1 MNLLPLMPFLFWALV
16 NFLRNYVKTPDENHT
31 ISRVSRTRS
40 EARAA
45 YDRLSRW
52 YDALAG
58 NWEQKPR
65 LAGLQLLAVQ
75 PGETVLE
82 IGPGTGQALSILA
95 QAATERGRV
104 LGLDLS
110 PGMLAI
116 AGARLA
122 QAALA
127 GQVWLSCGDAA
138 CLPFASETCD
148 ALFTSFTLELFDTP
162 EIPLVLQE
170 CRRVLR
176 PGARLCV
183 ISLSKAGPS
192 RKMVELY
199 EWSHARFPALV
210 DCLPI
215 FARQSL
221 EDAGF
226 KITAARQMSLWGLP
240 VEIALG
246 CK

>member
-1 MNLLPLMPFLFWALV
+1 MAGMN
-16 NFLRNYVKTPDENHT
+16 PDDSRA
-31 ISRVSRTRS
+31 ISRVSRTRA
-40 EARAA
+40 ETGAA
-45 YDRLSRW
+45 YDRLSCW
-52 YDALAG
+52 YDLLAG

-75 PGETVLE
+75 PGETALE
-82 IGPGTGQALSILA
+82 IGPGTGQSLPILA
-95 QAATERGRV
+95 QSAGEGGQV

-110 PGMLAI
+110 PGMLA
-116 AGARLA
+116 AASARLGRT
-122 QAALA
+122 ALA
-127 GQVWLSCGDAA
+127 GRVSLICGDAA
-138 CLPFASETCD
+138 CLPFASGTCD

-162 EIPLVLQE
+162 EIPPVLQE

-176 PGARLCV
+176 HGGRLCV
-183 ISLSKAGPS
+183 ISLSKAGPT

-210 DCLPI
+210 DCRPI

-226 KITAARQMSLWGLP
+226 KISAARQMPLWGLP
-240 VEIALG
+240 VEIILG

>member
-1 MNLLPLMPFLFWALV
+1 M
-16 NFLRNYVKTPDENHT
+16 KSSDDNHA
-31 ISRVSRTRS
+31 ISRVNRTRS
-40 EARAA
+40 ETRTA

-52 YDALAG
+52 YDILAG

-65 LAGLQLLAVQ
+65 LAGLQLLAVL

-82 IGPGTGQALSILA
+82 IGSGTGQSLPILA
-95 QAATERGRV
+95 QAAGVDGRV

-110 PGMLAI
+110 PGMLAT
-116 AGARLA
+116 ASARLGRT
-122 QAALA
+122 ALT
-127 GQVWLSCGDAA
+127 GRVKLSCGDAA

-176 PGARLCV
+176 PGGRLCV

-192 RKMVELY
+192 QKMVELY

-210 DCLPI
+210 DCRPI

-226 KITAARQMSLWGLP
+226 VIAAARQMELWGLP
-240 VEIALG
+240 VEIVVG
-246 CK
+246 GK

>member
-1 MNLLPLMPFLFWALV
+1 MKPPGD
-16 NFLRNYVKTPDENHT
+16 KQT
-31 ISRVSRTRS
+31 ISRVTRTRS
-40 EARAA
+40 ETRAA

-52 YDALAG
+52 YDLVAG
-58 NWEQKPR
+58 NWEQAPR
-65 LAGLQLLAVQ
+65 LAGLKLLDVQ

-82 IGPGTGQALSILA
+82 IGPGTGQTLTILA
-95 QAATERGRV
+95 QAAGEGGRV

-110 PGMLAI
+110 PGMLAA
-116 AGARLA
+116 AGAHLERTTR
-122 QAALA
+122 A
-127 GQVWLSCGDAA
+127 GQVQFCCGDAA
-138 CLPFASETCD
+138 CLPFAGETCD
-148 ALFTSFTLELFDTP
+148 ALFSSFTLELFDTP

-176 PGARLCV
+176 PGGRLCV
-183 ISLSKAGPS
+183 ISLSREGPA
-192 RKMVELY
+192 RKMVEIY

-210 DCLPI
+210 DCRPI

-226 KITAARQMSLWGLP
+226 RINAASQVSLWGLP
-240 VEIALG
+240 VEIVVG

>member
-1 MNLLPLMPFLFWALV
+1 MNLLPLMPFLSCAFA
-16 NFLRNYVKTPDENHT
+16 NFFRNYVKTPAENHS

-40 EARAA
+40 EARGA

-75 PGETVLE
+75 PGEIVLE

-95 QAATERGRV
+95 LAASEHGRV

-122 QAALA
+122 QTALA
-127 GQVWLSCGDAA
+127 GQVGLSCGDAA
-138 CLPFASETCD
+138 CLPFARETCD

-176 PGARLCV
+176 PGGRLCV

-192 RKMVELY
+192 RKMVGLY

-210 DCLPI
+210 DCRPI

-226 KITAARQMSLWGLP
+226 RIVEARQMSLWGLP
-240 VEIALG
+240 VEIVLG